1 MVVNLGLFHLFWE
14 SLDALPDENI
24 TDGGDQ
30 SLVILFHNFFPR
42 YVGSLPIEWDS
53 SMGNGHKKFP
63 EHLLVKRP
71 NGVGFLHFNGQRSDR
86 DTYWF
91 GEKGIMKYCLHRN
104 CLKSYNKDR
113 FRATWRLAEYY
124 VWVSWSW
131 VIYFGGQS
139 KLRFDHPGYNLTLHI
154 IQ

>member
-24 TDGGDQ
+24 THGGDQ
-30 SLVILFHNFFPR
+30 TLVNILYQNFPQ
-42 YVGSLPIEWDS
+42 YVGSLPREWDAS
-53 SMGNGHKKFP
+53 LGNGFRSDP
-63 EHLLVKRP
+63 IRLSARRP
-71 NGVGFLHFNGQRSDR
+71 NGVGFLHFNGQRGSQ

-91 GEKGIMKYCLHRN
+91 GANGLLRFCPQYVCSRKK
-104 CLKSYNKDR
+104 NKDR
-113 FRATWRLAEYY
+113 FRGSWGLAEYY

-139 KLRFDHPGYNLTLHI
+139 KLRFDHPGYNLTLKTVE
-154 IQ
+154 